1 MFPFVRK
8 DTDNWLGRCPYKAEI
23 AGSNPAR
30 PTMDMTK
37 FLEEIGRLKETERTG
52 WVIRGV
58 KDPESVADHSLMM
71 SLIGLSVPIPKGIDR
86 DKVIRMSIIHDLAES
101 VTGDMIT
108 KVSWHDKG
116 NIEKNEK
123 IKMEENA
130 MKKILSNLDDSISNE
145 ILGLWKEYAEGKTS
159 EAIFTRDLDIAEMI
173 IQARKY
179 HNEGNFKDSLEDFW
193 RERNLNSIQNENI
206 KSIVIKFLE
215 GDR

>member
-1 MFPFVRK
+1 MGRWSS
-8 DTDNWLGRCPYKAEI
+8 WLGRRPYKAKI
-23 AGSNPAR
+23 PSSNLGR
-30 PTMDMTK
+30 PIMDMTK
-37 FLEEIGRLKETERTG
+37 FLEEIIRLKKTKRTG

-86 DKVIRMSIIHDLAES
+86 NKVIRMSIIHDLAES

-108 KVSWHDKG
+108 KVSWHDNG
-116 NIEKNEK
+116 TVEGNEK

-130 MKKILSNLDDSISNE
+130 MEKILSNLDDSISNE
-145 ILGLWKEYAEGKTS
+145 ILGLWKEYVEGKTP

-179 HNEGNFKDSLEDFW
+179 HNEGNFKDSLDGFW
-193 RERNLNSIQNENI
+193 RERNMNSIQNENI
-206 KSIVIKFLE
+206 KAIVIKFLE
-215 GDR
+215 EGR